1 MSNLSPPPGSTPDG
15 NYSAGASTP
24 LASPRV
30 PDHELIRRIGRGAYG
45 EVWLARSVTGAF
57 RAVKIVHRQSF
68 DHDRPFEREFEGIL
82 KFEPISRR
90 HESQVDILHV
100 GRGDD
105 CFYYVMELA
114 DDQATGGQINP
125 DNYTPRT
132 LKSDL
137 LFHGR
142 LPFEECV
149 RIGIA
154 LTTAL
159 EHLHDNGLVHR
170 DVKPSNI
177 IFVNGVP
184 KLADIGLVT
193 GVDATRSFVGTEGFA
208 APEGAGTPQADL
220 YSLGKVLYETATGKD
235 RQEFPELPTL
245 LRELPDR
252 EGLMELNAVV
262 AKACRH
268 DPKDRYATA
277 AAMRAELELL
287 QSGKSLAR
295 LHRTEKRLRFVQRA
309 GAVVT
314 ALAAVIALG
323 WLWQARQTDKVTTLA
338 TENLAL
344 AKQAEASA
352 TLAKENAQ
360 AARERLYAADIN
372 LAHQAL
378 KDDNLRLAQSLLE
391 NHVPQPGQS
400 DLRGFEWR
408 YLWQRT
414 RSEELLTFP
423 GQSTGSR
430 VLAMSPDGAQV
441 AVGGYEG
448 GHIRLLDVSLRR
460 VVATLQDTNAMMSLA
475 YSPDGRI
482 LVSGSASDVHL
493 WDPRSFTEVRRFTN
507 AVAPAVFS
515 PDGRFLLTG
524 RDPWISPW
532 NVQGWDDPK
541 ELLVWDTATWT
552 VLHTA
557 TFPVSGR
564 FSGSRDLYL
573 QVAFGSD
580 SRQVAVLTGGTTRL
594 LSCPDLKEL
603 RVLPEDLPESATS
616 RPFLALSP
624 DKRTLALPSPEGY
637 GVRLWDTV
645 ENRELRILPGHAD
658 HIFSARFSPDGDWL
672 VTASPDQTI
681 KLWQVATGELLHT
694 FRGQADEVIDVVFSA
709 DGSRLASLG
718 ITEAVVKLW
727 DAHQR
732 PRPELLPPG
741 LWPQGFEPS
750 GQLVVLARR
759 PERRPLSFDP
769 TDFKLAPL
777 PHPQVRDGFPVA
789 NKLHS
794 ISPDGRFHGLWNN
807 KEDVLEVWDRRDGR
821 LTSTVPNRTPY
832 FSFDRRG
839 RLVTTAITNSVGEP
853 RVAVWDLPTGGLKW
867 EVVGVK
873 GYFSLFPTSA
883 GDYVVTQREDQMQV
897 ARVEEDRLNPV
908 LNLTVP
914 IYLASAAISPDGHLL
929 ATAEGDITFRDLP
942 EGQTLGVLKG
952 HTRKTV
958 HLAFSP
964 DGRTLASIAD
974 DHTTRLWHVATQRE
988 LLRFPAATEDRD
1000 IFQVE
1005 FSPDGRA
1012 LASYRHDGTNAV
1024 TSIYFAPSFAE
1035 IAVAEGGDYRTPAG
1049 EDPATWLAVAKALQR
1064 ENRWEEALE
1073 ACDEVLRR
1081 TANREELAW
1090 LADKARPLR
1099 VTVLKQLNRFDEAGT
1114 ENCALL
1120 GIPLRKP
1127 AAPAEAIDLS
1137 AFYNALLADPP
1148 QADVAAND
1156 LSELPTGI
1164 QTFAGTVFDV
1174 RGKLHIIGPSPDR
1187 EWRTDPQ
1194 SIDGI
1199 SVQRRLNRL
1208 HFLQAAGYQSKDIPV
1223 GERIGCFR
1231 VHFANEK
1238 TMEIPLRYNQNT
1250 SDWWELDHL
1259 PRELPEA
1266 IVAWR
1271 GASPHSRVSSH
1282 ALRLFKL
1289 TWQNPLPEVEITTL
1303 DFVAEHPK
1311 THPFLIALTAE

>member
-1 MSNLSPPPGSTPDG
+1 MSNSPSTPPGGIPPKPP
-15 NYSAGASTP
+15 AP
-24 LASPRV
+24 PRV
-30 PDHELIRRIGRGAYG
+30 PDHELLRRIGKGAYG
-45 EVWLARSVTGAF
+45 EVWLARCALGTY
-57 RAVKIVHRQSF
+57 RAVKIVHRASF
-68 DHDRPFEREFEGIL
+68 DHDRPFEREFEGIR
-82 KFEPISRR
+82 KFEPISRQ
-90 HESQVDILHV
+90 HDSQVDILHV
-100 GRGDD
+100 GRNGD

-125 DNYTPRT
+125 DNYAPRT

-137 LFHGR
+137 QFHGR

-159 EHLHDNGLVHR
+159 EHLHENGLVHR

-220 YSLGKVLYETATGKD
+220 FSLGKVLYETATGKD

-252 EGLMELNAVV
+252 EGLMELNAVI
-262 AKACRH
+262 AHACRH
-268 DPKDRYATA
+268 DPKDRYASA
-277 AAMRAELELL
+277 AAMRADLELL

-314 ALAAVIALG
+314 AIAAMIAAG
-323 WLWQARQTDKVTTLA
+323 WLWQARQTNKVATLA
-338 TENLAL
+338 AENLAL
-344 AKQAEASA
+344 AEQAEASA
-352 TLAKENAQ
+352 TQAEKNAQ
-360 AARERLYAADIN
+360 AAGERLYAADIN
-372 LAHQAL
+372 LAFQAL
-378 KDDNLRLAQSLLE
+378 QDDNLRLAQSLLE
-391 NHVPQPGQS
+391 NHVPQPGQP

-460 VVATLQDTNAMMSLA
+460 VVATLQDTNAQMSLA
-475 YSPDGRI
+475 YSPDGRS
-482 LVSGSASDVHL
+482 LVSGSASDVRL
-493 WDPRSFTEVRRFTN
+493 WDPRLFTELRRFTN
-507 AVAPAVFS
+507 AVAPVVFS

-524 RDPWISPW
+524 RDPWVSPW
-532 NVQGWDDPK
+532 NIKGWDDPK
-541 ELLVWDTATWT
+541 KLLVWDTATWT
-552 VLHTA
+552 VLHSA

-564 FSGSRDLYL
+564 PSGSRDLYL

-580 SRQVAVLTGGTTRL
+580 SRHVAVLTGGTTRVL
-594 LSCPDLKEL
+594 NCPELKEVL
-603 RVLPEDLPESATS
+603 VLPEDLPESSTS

-624 DKRTLALPSPEGY
+624 DNRTLALPSPEGY

-645 ENRELRILPGHAD
+645 ENRELRILPGHTD
-658 HIFSARFSPDGDWL
+658 HIFSARFSPDGAWL
-672 VTASPDQTI
+672 VTASPDQTV

-709 DGSRLASLG
+709 DGTRLASLG
-718 ITEAVVKLW
+718 ITESVVKLW
-727 DAHQR
+727 DARRR
-732 PRPELLPPG
+732 PRSELLPRG
-741 LWPQGFEPS
+741 LWPQGFEPG
-750 GQLVVLARR
+750 GQMVVLGRG
-759 PERRPLSFDP
+759 PERQPLSFDP

-777 PHPQVRDGFPVA
+777 AHPRLRDGFPAA

-794 ISPDGRFHGLWNN
+794 ISPDGRLHGLW
-807 KEDVLEVWDRRDGR
+807 DQRGRMLEVWDRRDGT
-821 LTSTVPNRTPY
+821 LKCTVHSLNRY

-839 RLVTTAITNSVGEP
+839 RLLTTATTNSVGEP
-853 RVAVWDLPTGGLKW
+853 RIAVWDLPTGRLKW
-867 EVVGVK
+867 VIGGNN
-873 GYFSLFPTSA
+873 GYFSFFPTSA
-883 GDYVVTQREDQMQV
+883 GDYLLTQKDDQMQV

-908 LNLTVP
+908 LNLIVP
-914 IYLASAAISPDGHLL
+914 IYLTSAAISPDGRLL
-929 ATAEGDITFRDLP
+929 ALGIGDITLRALP
-942 EGQTLGVLKG
+942 AGQTLGVLRG

-964 DGRTLASIAD
+964 DSRTLASISD

-988 LLRFPAATEDRD
+988 LLRFPAATEDHDMFR
-1000 IFQVE
+1000 VE

-1012 LASYRHDGTNAV
+1012 LASYRHDGTNAM
-1024 TSIYFAPSFAE
+1024 TSLFYAPSLAE
-1035 IAVAEGGDYRTPAG
+1035 IAVAEGGDYRIPAG
-1049 EDPATWLAVAKALQR
+1049 ADAATWLNVAKALQR
-1064 ENRWEEALE
+1064 ENRWEEALV

-1081 TANREELAW
+1081 TANQEELAW

-1099 VTVLKQLNRFDEAGT
+1099 VTALKQLDRLDEAGV
-1114 ENCALL
+1114 ENCALQS
-1120 GIPLRKP
+1120 IPLRKP

-1137 AFYNALLADPP
+1137 AFYNAPLADPP

-1199 SVQRRLNRL
+1199 HVQRRLNRL

-1231 VHFANEK
+1231 VHFVNGR

-1250 SDWWELDHL
+1250 SDWWELGHL

-1271 GASPHSRVSSH
+1271 GNNPHSRVSSQT
-1282 ALRLFKL
+1282 LRLFKL
-1289 TWQNPLPEVEITTL
+1289 TWENPSPEVEITTL

-1311 THPFLIALTAE
+1311 THPFLIALTVE